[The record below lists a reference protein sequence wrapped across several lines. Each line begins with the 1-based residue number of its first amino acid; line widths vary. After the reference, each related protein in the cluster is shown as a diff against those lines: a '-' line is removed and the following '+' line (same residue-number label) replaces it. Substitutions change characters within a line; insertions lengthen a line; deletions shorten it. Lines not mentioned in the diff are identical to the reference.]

1 MKEKQVIVKYSEN
14 LRDDFVLCS
23 IRIKYININLEIMEA
38 YINHYEF
45 GIIEIK
51 DGKKEIH
58 KWENEEQSQN
68 NSYLS
73 RRYTVTLL
81 DGITTDVDFE
91 NKFISAVMEFIEN
104 SKLDR
109 KSKQNVTQILNK
121 IKLYR

>member
-1 MKEKQVIVKYSEN
+1 LKEKQVIVKYSEN